1 MQATASA
8 SATSNK
14 QLLLE
19 AQGRL
24 SSAGLLWTTTR
35 TWRTGL
41 WRAPLP
47 DEEYAYIIQSA
58 ARGWLARLRARRR
71 KGPKSARKKNQNVQE
86 RLRQSRGKA
95 RALAWWRRLIDFTP
109 ADARRLHWTEQVAR
123 RDAAEVI
130 QERVRAWL
138 ARLHERRV
146 GEKRPKSARHKHH

>member
-24 SSAGLLWTTTR
+24 SSAGVLWTTTR
-35 TWRTGL
+35 TW
-41 WRAPLP
+41 WDIP
-47 DEEYAYIIQSA
+47 DEHYATIIQSA

-71 KGPKSARKKNQNVQE
+71 KVPKSAM
-86 RLRQSRGKA
+86 KA

-138 ARLHERRV
+138 ARPFRDR